1 MASWLDIERLGKELQ
16 ERLGLAL
23 VARQRIIDGGDFPTL
38 RPRDLEEGIG
48 FAVIFGRTS
57 RQVEAS
63 FRADDFAASL
73 LAKMSEADEQA
84 RGTFN
89 ELLRQAHDDGVHVY
103 LGIDGASFDELPH
116 CANPWRRFELDVS
129 RRILPGRVTE
139 NGLYEN
145 ALFVASVSFS
155 LTLSLLPVE
164 TVEEPS
170 ESDAHGLP
178 EGARVKVE
186 VNRYERSPANRAA
199 CIAHYGPICQVC
211 RFDFRAFYGFLG
223 EGYIEVHHRVPVSQL
238 GDSYFVNPV
247 RDLVPVCAN
256 CHAMLHR
263 TDPPTTVETLRE
275 VIAARKVGP
284 ETTFDSAGSAE

>member
-1 MASWLDIERLGKELQ
+1 MASWLDIERLRKELQ

-23 VARQRIIDGGDFPTL
+23 VARQRIIDGGDFETL
-38 RPRDLEEGIG
+38 RPRDLEEGNG

-89 ELLRQAHDDGVHVY
+89 ELLRQAHNDGAHVY
-103 LGIDGASFDELPH
+103 LGIDGTSFHELQH
-116 CANPWRRFELDVS
+116 SSNPWRRFELDVS
-129 RRILPGRVTE
+129 RRTLPRRVAE
-139 NGLYEN
+139 NGLYEST
-145 ALFVASVSFS
+145 LYVASVCFS

-211 RFDFRAFYGFLG
+211 GFDFQAFYGLLG
-223 EGYIEVHHRVPVSQL
+223 EGYIEVHHRVPVSQI

-263 TDPPTTVETLRE
+263 TNPPTTVESLRE
-275 VIAARKVGP
+275 VIAARKVDL
-284 ETTFDSAGSAE
+284 ETSSDTAGRAQ